1 MKKMFK
7 VLIGF
12 ITLVV
17 IVLVAVQWLLQ
28 SRLTPLIRQALPGIS
43 REAGLDIDIE
53 RASVNLFAGAASV
66 SRLTARLPD
75 NPDNPPALSID
86 RAKASIGWVSLLRK
100 IVYIRNLTLKNARF
114 TIVRQADGRILLPG
128 GSLQPTKE
136 PPIIETPETPPAPSE
151 IEPSA
156 GTSEPLS
163 SSLPKIALKKADFS
177 AAFIYEDR
185 TRDVNNPSRVA
196 LNLTLI
202 AEDLFTYGDL
212 PPEAWGLLKLK
223 STSPSH
229 PGAFAADI
237 EARLAPLTSLATASL
252 TAEGRILNV
261 NLRELGDLAETL
273 GVTSES
279 ADISLELD
287 VREGIFASG
296 STITATIRNAEL
308 TGSLREKNKRVSLPA
323 TVTLVIPIRGSLE
336 APEVNIRQAITQ
348 SLLRNIADN
357 PEVMLEQITIDGKS
371 LRERLNMKNR
381 D

>member
-1 MKKMFK
+1 MRKMFK

-12 ITLVV
+12 VTLVV

-28 SRLTPLIRQALPGIS
+28 SRLTPLIHQALPGIS
-43 REAGLDIDIE
+43 REAGLDIGIE

-75 NPDNPPALSID
+75 NPDQPPALSID
-86 RAKASIGWVSLLRK
+86 RAKASIGWVSLFRK
-100 IVYIRNLTLKNARF
+100 IVYIRDLTLKNARF

-128 GSLQPTKE
+128 GGLQPPGE
-136 PPIIETPETPPAPSE
+136 PPMVEPPPASAEIKPPAGTPEPRP
-151 IEPSA
+151 
-156 GTSEPLS
+156 
-163 SSLPKIALKKADFS
+163 SSLPKIALGKADLS

-185 TRDVNNPSRVA
+185 TRDGINPSRLV
-196 LNLTLI
+196 LDLTLL

-237 EARLAPLTSLATASL
+237 EARLAPLTHPATASL
-252 TAEGRILNV
+252 TAEGQILNV
-261 NLRELGDLAETL
+261 NLNELGDLAETL
-273 GVTSES
+273 GVASES
-279 ADISLELD
+279 ADIAMKLD

-296 STITATIRNAEL
+296 SSITATLRNAEL
-308 TGSLREKNKRVSLPA
+308 TGSLREKNKRVTLPA
-323 TVTLVIPIRGSLE
+323 TVTLVIPIRGTLE
-336 APEVNIRQAITQ
+336 APDVNIRQAITQ